1 MFMPQA
7 GLPYL
12 DKYAAQ
18 ARVDL
23 SAGNRLRRT
32 TGGGGG
38 LRGERRR
45 VERNDAQGASAK
57 QKAQL
62 RGHDQLLP
70 ENDRLGWPL
79 TLHGQESVEYYQLY
93 V

>member
-7 GLPYL
+7 GLPYWI
-12 DKYAAQ
+12 
-18 ARVDL
+18 
-23 SAGNRLRRT
+23 NTRLRRVSICPRGIAC
-32 TGGGGG
+32 GGLPGAVGACAARGGG
-38 LRGERRR
+38 LNETTHR
-45 VERNDAQGASAK
+45 AHK